1 LKAAQYAVDVWK
13 SNRHNLVQNSLRLD
27 DSELNTLS
35 RNLECLVG
43 DSTRMR
49 YPDQLEFPRIPKD
62 VYSEEMA
69 GQALALASEILE
81 RVRSKVF

>member
-1 LKAAQYAVDVWK
+1 LKAAQYAVDASK
-13 SNRHNLVQNSLRLD
+13 TNFHNLVQNSLQLD
-27 DSELNTLS
+27 DSELTTLS
-35 RNLECLVG
+35 RNLERLVG

-49 YPDQLEFPRIPKD
+49 YPDQLDFPQIPKD

-69 GQALALASEILE
+69 RQALALASEILE